1 MKIINVTKI
10 IPQTLS
16 SIVEFSDGTSGVAS
30 YQYNSLYNGCFPT
43 AAHKLSKAQQRAY
56 DNLDRKLG
64 ISSWSPL
71 GFNEGTIYP
80 GHPSYDEQKYLRIKK
95 EKEAFEISYD
105 KNIRATFQKLNREF
119 LKLGVPL
126 LSTGP
131 KRFRIKS
138 PVSAFREA
146 WGVCLEY
153 RTPDGRKLERRYG
166 GYCVSLGG
174 ERRFNIDNEG
184 KLNDYTK

>member
-10 IPQTLS
+10 IPQTMD

-30 YQYNSLYNGCFPT
+30 YRYNSLYNGCFPT
-43 AAHKLSKAQQRAY
+43 PAHRLSKAQQRAF
-56 DNLDRKLG
+56 DRLDHKVG
-64 ISSWSPL
+64 ISSWTL
-71 GFNEGTIYP
+71 GYNEGTIYP
-80 GHPSYDEQKYLRIKK
+80 GHPDYDEQEYLRIKK

-105 KNIRATFQKLNREF
+105 KNIRATFQVLNREF

-126 LSTGP
+126 LSTKP

-138 PVSAFREA
+138 PAPAFREA
-146 WGVCLEY
+146 WDVGLDY
-153 RTPDGRKLERRYG
+153 SLPDGRKLERRYG

-174 ERRFNIDNEG
+174 TRRFTIG
-184 KLNDYTK
+184 KDGRLHDYTK